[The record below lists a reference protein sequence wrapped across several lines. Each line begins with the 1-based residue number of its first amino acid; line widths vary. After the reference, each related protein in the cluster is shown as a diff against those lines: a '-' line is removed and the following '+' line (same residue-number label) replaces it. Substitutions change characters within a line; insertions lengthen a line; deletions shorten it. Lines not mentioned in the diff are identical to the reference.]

1 MRGCINFETVLY
13 LLRKMFY
20 DCRAFDRYP
29 VCSLNCCST
38 LAILA
43 LPGLV
48 RSRRFQRM
56 RPDMLVQQQSRDASC
71 RSVDQGARSCIDS
84 SPTRVLLPAL
94 LVGFGLSSCPK
105 SSPSCSFLGD
115 ALVLAGCGFT
125 RARRGVCMC
134 GRRRFHKPNGRRTR
148 AGSFLARGSAGWS
161 SARPEGVRLSLVGCC
176 SSYNI
181 RTVSSRKQL
190 LPGCN
195 SCGV

>member
-20 DCRAFDRYP
+20 DCRAFDRNP

-56 RPDMLVQQQSRDASC
+56 RHNSDMLVQQQSRDASC

-84 SPTRVLLPAL
+84 SPTRVPLPAL
-94 LVGFGLSSCPK
+94 LAGFGLSSCPK

-115 ALVLAGCGFT
+115 ALVLAG
-125 RARRGVCMC
+125 RDSRGHGEECVCVEGEDLISRM
-134 GRRRFHKPNGRRTR
+134 
-148 AGSFLARGSAGWS
+148 AVV
-161 SARPEGVRLSLVGCC
+161 PELVAF
-176 SSYNI
+176 
-181 RTVSSRKQL
+181 
-190 LPGCN
+190 
-195 SCGV
+195 